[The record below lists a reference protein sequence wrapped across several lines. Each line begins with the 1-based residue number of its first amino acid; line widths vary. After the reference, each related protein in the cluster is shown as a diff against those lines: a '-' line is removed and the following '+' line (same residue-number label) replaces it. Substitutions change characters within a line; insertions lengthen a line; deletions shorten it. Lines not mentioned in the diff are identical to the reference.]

1 MKTPTPQTNRNS
13 KMPHNI
19 VNEARV
25 SISRVSLNDCLV
37 GRSTMEQFLLNLQ
50 EFSRTPT
57 QGGVERQTAFLESV
71 GAAYGYGPSTSKPF
85 VFQDGVAIIPVHGV
99 LINRFSS
106 SWGFV
111 TGYNFVRA
119 QMNAALAD
127 DEVTTIVL
135 DVDSPGGEAVGCFE
149 LCEEIRAARES
160 KPIIA
165 VVDSMAASGGYAI
178 ASSASRVVVTPSGS
192 AGSISVY
199 RVRLDMSK
207 ALTNDGIDFH
217 VIEADER
224 KADGH
229 FAKPM
234 SDEEMSEA
242 MASVKKRRD
251 EFFDLVVANRPSVTV
266 ETLAELAGRL
276 PRADEALALGLIDD
290 VSSPSEAVSAFL
302 AELANDEPL
311 EEEEDDMT
319 TTTTTDQAAIDAART
334 EAATAAQQRIG
345 AILQCDEAKDR
356 RKAAEHIAFN
366 TQMSVD
372 DAKAMLK
379 ATAAETVSEPAPAT
393 TTTTE
398 QPQGQQAAAPQGQQ
412 QGKSQFEQAMDQ
424 GGGAG
429 VGAGGNVQQP
439 GAEPSEDD
447 LAAAILKDQSAV
459 TGRKFADK

>member
-1 MKTPTPQTNRNS
+1 MMTLTPQITRNS
-13 KMPHNI
+13 KMQPNI
-19 VNEARV
+19 VNESRV

-37 GRSTMEQFLLNLQ
+37 GRTTMEQFLLNLQ
-50 EFSRTPT
+50 EFNRTPA
-57 QGGVERQTAFLESV
+57 QGSVERQTAFLESV
-71 GAAYGYGPSTSKPF
+71 GAAYGYGPSADKPF
-85 VFQDGVAIIPVHGV
+85 VFQDGIAIIPVHGV
-99 LINRFSS
+99 LINRFSYC
-106 SWGFV
+106 WGFV

-178 ASSASRVVVTPSGS
+178 ASSASRVFVTPSGS

-251 EFFDLVVANRPSVTV
+251 EFFDLVVANRPSVTR

-319 TTTTTDQAAIDAART
+319 TQTTTDQAAIDAART

-366 TQMSVD
+366 TQMSAD

-379 ATAAETVSEPAPAT
+379 ATAPETVSEPAAPAA
-393 TTTTE
+393 
-398 QPQGQQAAAPQGQQ
+398 AAAPAAGTEAAAAPA
-412 QGKSQFEQAMDQ
+412 GKSQFETAMDQ

-429 VGAGGNVQQP
+429 VAAGGNVQVP
-439 GAEPSEDD
+439 GAEPTEDD